1 MRAVQL
7 DQFGPA
13 DNFRLVEV
21 PVPEPSPDEVLIK
34 VEAAGIVFA
43 DTQMRRGDYVNL
55 PSLPFVPGREVS
67 GTVERVGGK
76 VTHVTPGMRV
86 TADMHTGGYAEY
98 ARAAAKNVVPLPD
111 RASFLQ
117 GLVYHIN
124 LRIAYLA
131 YFTFGRIQPGETLL
145 VHAAAGGIGTLLTQV
160 AKRRGKNTVIALASS
175 DEKLAYCRAAGA
187 DHCIN
192 YRRTD
197 YVEEV
202 LRITDGAGV
211 DVSINSVGGPTL
223 QTDPRAIRPRGRWL
237 IYGYAG
243 GKGRIDPNA
252 VMPRSLTATI
262 FSVYTV
268 REREEYRQAT
278 AFLQEW
284 LRTEDLVSVT
294 RIFPLEDVVAAHHWI
309 EGQHSH
315 GKIALVPRAGGPT
328 G

>member
-1 MRAVQL
+1 MRAVRL
-7 DQFGPA
+7 EAFGPA
-13 DNFRLVEV
+13 ENFTIVDV
-21 PVPEPSPDEVLIK
+21 PIPAPAADEILIK

-55 PSLPFVPGREVS
+55 PSLPFIPGREVS
-67 GTVERVGGK
+67 GIVERVGAG
-76 VTHVTPGMRV
+76 VTQITPGMRV

-98 ARAAAKNVVPLPD
+98 ATAAARNVVSLPG

-117 GLVYHIN
+117 GIVYHIN

-131 YFTFGRIQPGETLL
+131 YFTFGKIRPGETLL
-145 VHAAAGGIGTLLTQV
+145 VHAAAGGIGTLLTQL
-160 AKRRGKNTVIALASS
+160 AKRRGKHTVIALASS
-175 DEKLAYCRAAGA
+175 DEKLAHCRAAGA

-202 LRITDGAGV
+202 LRITGGAGV

-223 QTDPRAIRPRGRWL
+223 QTDPLAIRPTGRWL
-237 IYGYAG
+237 IYGYAE
-243 GKGRIDPNA
+243 GKGRIDPSI
-252 VMPRSLTATI
+252 VMPRSLTVTI

-268 REREEYRQAT
+268 REQEAYRQAT
-278 AFLQEW
+278 AFLEEW
-284 LRTEDLVSVT
+284 LRAEDLMTVSRT
-294 RIFPLEDVVAAHHWI
+294 FPLEDVIAAHHWI

-315 GKIALVPRAGGPT
+315 GKIALVPRAGRPT